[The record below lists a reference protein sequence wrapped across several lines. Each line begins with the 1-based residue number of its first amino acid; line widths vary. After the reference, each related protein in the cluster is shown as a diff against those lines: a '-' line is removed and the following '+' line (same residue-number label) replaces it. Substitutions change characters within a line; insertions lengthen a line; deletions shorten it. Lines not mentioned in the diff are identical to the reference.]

1 VKRAACFDV
10 PLWHETLW
18 QETEET
24 PARLA
29 MQAVADERVA
39 GFSDGFMPELFHRL
53 YAETPAE
60 IPANRRETAAAARAR
75 LHDLASELPDFE
87 ALRKRTIRDPM
98 WAAMATDAIAGT
110 VADRLPAR
118 ADDTPPDADAAL
130 RLLDGLRSLST
141 SLGDPAELATD
152 CAIAAGRARGVA
164 FAVAEQAAALDPSAL
179 RVALRD
185 GIAHAHRAIDET
197 AEALASF
204 GLGQGGNGARVAPG
218 VAVELARRVRNSDKL
233 RRIVELAGR
242 LQATARAKRATRS
255 EYARSE
261 LVGVEPTGDL
271 ARILPS
277 ELVSLADP
285 LRTADLVRRLGE
297 RSAMGYSVRGREK
310 TVKGPILVA
319 LDMSGSMQGEKDI
332 WAKAIAL
339 AIADIARTERRAFG
353 IVLFNSALA
362 GCYLATDTRLTP
374 ILPLLE
380 LLELAPDG
388 GTDFANP
395 MTWALARIGDASAR
409 AAFKRADV
417 VLVTDGHASS
427 DAARATMARA
437 DALGAHVF
445 GISIGAGRGALAS
458 WAHDVACID
467 DVSRDTAATD
477 LLFEGI

>member
-1 VKRAACFDV
+1 
-10 PLWHETLW
+10 
-18 QETEET
+18 
-24 PARLA
+24 
-29 MQAVADERVA
+29 
-39 GFSDGFMPELFHRL
+39 
-53 YAETPAE
+53 
-60 IPANRRETAAAARAR
+60 
-75 LHDLASELPDFE
+75 
-87 ALRKRTIRDPM
+87 
-98 WAAMATDAIAGT
+98 
-110 VADRLPAR
+110 
-118 ADDTPPDADAAL
+118 
-130 RLLDGLRSLST
+130 
-141 SLGDPAELATD
+141 
-152 CAIAAGRARGVA
+152 
-164 FAVAEQAAALDPSAL
+164 
-179 RVALRD
+179 
-185 GIAHAHRAIDET
+185 
-197 AEALASF
+197 
-204 GLGQGGNGARVAPG
+204 VAPG

-297 RSAMGYSVRGREK
+297 RSAMGYRVRGREK
-310 TVKGPILVA
+310 TAKGPILVA
-319 LDMSGSMQGEKDI
+319 LDMSGSMRGAKDV
-332 WAKAIAL
+332 WAKAVAL
-339 AIADIARTERRAFG
+339 AIADIARTEKRAFG
-353 IVLFNSALA
+353 IVLFDSAIA
-362 GCYLATDTRLTP
+362 GCLLLSDGASP
-374 ILPLLE
+374 LPLLD
-380 LLELAPDG
+380 LLSCEPG
-388 GTDFANP
+388 GDTDFQHP
-395 MTWALARIGDASAR
+395 MTWALGRIGDASAR
-409 AAFKRADV
+409 AKFTRADV